1 MKTIGLTGSIG
12 MGKTETAKLF
22 SELGVP
28 VFDSDAIV
36 HQLMGIDGEATDA
49 VEAAFGGVKKDGK
62 IDRVVLGKKV
72 LSDQT
77 ALTKLENIL
86 HPLVQEKRREF
97 LQKQSSDLVLFDI
110 PLLFE
115 KNYEDQFD
123 YIVVVSAPFEVQR
136 QRVLSRANM
145 TEQKFNDILEKQ
157 MPDQDKRAKADFVI
171 QTAHGIDYARNQVIE
186 ILEKIR
192 N

>member
-1 MKTIGLTGSIG
+1 MWRL
-12 MGKTETAKLF
+12 ARR
-22 SELGVP
+22 
-28 VFDSDAIV
+28 VF
-36 HQLMGIDGEATDA
+36 G
-49 VEAAFGGVKKDGK
+49 
-62 IDRVVLGKKV
+62 
-72 LSDQT
+72 DQA
-77 ALTKLENIL
+77 ALTMLENIL

-97 LQKQSSDLVLFDI
+97 LEKQSSDLVLFDI

-157 MPDQDKRAKADFVI
+157 IPDQDKRAKADFVI
-171 QTAHGIDYARNQVIE
+171 QTDHGIDYARNQVIE